1 MPKPIVHY
9 KLPIP
14 EYLKV
19 GSRVV
24 VEPIDHPGS
33 YVSNTKPVITSP
45 VVAIQGHGVF
55 VTENTIYQPAYE
67 ECHV

>member
-14 EYLKV
+14 EYLEV

-24 VEPIDHPGS
+24 VEPMDHPGP
-33 YVSNTKPVITSP
+33 YVSNTRPVITSR
-45 VVAIQGHGVF
+45 VVAVKGAGVF
-55 VTENTIYQPAYE
+55 ATENTIYQPYYE
-67 ECHV
+67 ELHV

>member
-14 EYLKV
+14 DHLEI
-19 GSRVV
+19 GRSVV
-24 VEPIDHPGS
+24 VQPINHPS
-33 YVSNTKPVITSP
+33 PYVSNTKPVHTSP

-55 VTENTIYQPAYE
+55 ATESTVYQPAYGE
-67 ECHV
+67 VHV